1 MKLRTLLIGIS
12 FLFLT
17 PVFSFGS
24 SEPDQVP
31 LHSIQADFVQKKHL
45 KILRQP
51 IISTG
56 IFAFQAPRSL
66 RWEYIT
72 PIPSILLMHNGKMSK
87 LIKTGDKFTEEKGIG
102 IDAMQLMLG
111 EISNWIEGRF
121 SDNEMFTASFPDAQT
136 IILTPRNQ
144 AVGGLI
150 SKIELT
156 LGKQK
161 GVLDTV
167 TIFEGPD
174 SYTLMTFTHAVIN
187 GDIPTALFT
196 GQ

>member
-1 MKLRTLLIGIS
+1 MYTLLITIC
-12 FLFLT
+12 FLLLT
-17 PVFSFGS
+17 PVPSFSSAG
-24 SEPDQVP
+24 PDQVP
-31 LHSIQADFVQKKHL
+31 LHSIQADFVQEKHL

-87 LIKTGDKFTEEKGIG
+87 FIKTGGRFTEEKGIG

-111 EISNWIEGRF
+111 EISNWLEGRF
-121 SDNEMFTASFPDAQT
+121 SDNEMFTASFPDAKT
-136 IILTPRNQ
+136 IILTPRGQ
-144 AVGGLI
+144 ATGGLI

-156 LGKQK
+156 LGERK

-174 SYTLMTFTHAVIN
+174 SYTRMTFSHAVIN
-187 GDIPTALFT
+187 GNIPASMFT
-196 GQ
+196 GK